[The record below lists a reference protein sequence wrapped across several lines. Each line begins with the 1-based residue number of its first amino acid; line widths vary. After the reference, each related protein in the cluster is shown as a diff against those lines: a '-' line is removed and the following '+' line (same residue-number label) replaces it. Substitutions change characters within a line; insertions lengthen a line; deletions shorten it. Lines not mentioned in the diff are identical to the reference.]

1 MTCGGFS
8 PKAFRPQQ
16 GKRVCG
22 YLTADEMHV
31 ATIQA
36 RKLYYM
42 GCEHVFSDAPSAEL
56 DARPGWQ
63 LLSEP
68 IYLRDG
74 DRLILSK
81 KEDLS
86 SDAETADAHIADL
99 TARGVDVCVLKL
111 EFFEGED
118 RQICEPMA

>member
-1 MTCGGFS
+1 MTCGVCS
-8 PKAFRPQQ
+8 PEAFRPKK
-16 GKRVCG
+16 GAKVWG
-22 YLTADEMHV
+22 YVTASEMHV

-42 GCEHVFSDAPSAEL
+42 GCEHVFSDAPSADL
-56 DARPGWQ
+56 NDRPGWQ

-81 KEDLS
+81 QEDLS
-86 SDAETADAHIADL
+86 SDADVADAHIADL
-99 TARGVDVCVLKL
+99 TARGVEGDTQLGLLPRLTAGCLKA
-111 EFFEGED
+111 
-118 RQICEPMA
+118 QT

>member
-1 MTCGGFS
+1 MTCGVCS
-8 PKAFRPQQ
+8 PAAFRTKK
-16 GKRVCG
+16 GAKVWG
-22 YLTADEMHV
+22 YLTASEMHV

-36 RKLYYM
+36 RKLHYM
-42 GCEHVFSDAPSAEL
+42 GAEHVFADAPDADL
-56 DARPGWQ
+56 DERPGWQ

-86 SDAETADAHIADL
+86 SDTETANAHIADL
-99 TARGVDVCVLKL
+99 TARGVEVCILQP
-111 EFFEGED
+111 EYFEGED
-118 RQICEPMA
+118 RQICEPV

>member
-1 MTCGGFS
+1 MTCGVCS
-8 PKAFRPQQ
+8 PEAFRPQQ
-16 GKRVCG
+16 GKRVWG

-31 ATIQA
+31 ATIGS
-36 RKLYYM
+36 RKLHFM
-42 GCEHVFSDAPSAEL
+42 GCEHVFSDAPDAEP
-56 DARPGWQ
+56 DERPGWQ

-86 SDAETADAHIADL
+86 DAADAHIADL
-99 TARGVDVCVLKL
+99 TARGVEVFVLRSDY
-111 EFFEGED
+111 FEGED
-118 RQICEPMA
+118 RQICEPV